1 MPNLQSEN
9 ERRAAA
15 VANEAANEMA
25 RQLEHATPAELAGR
39 TSADRER
46 TKGLVRGRTART
58 ALGCTLRPSRMS
70 ST

>member
-25 RQLEHATPAELAGR
+25 RQLSTPRRPSSAGR
-39 TSADRER
+39 T
-46 TKGLVRGRTART
+46 
-58 ALGCTLRPSRMS
+58 
-70 ST
+70 

>member
-25 RQLEHATPAELAGR
+25 RQLEHATPAELGWPDMTAEGLIESER
-39 TSADRER
+39 KAWYAEELHELRSA
-46 TKGLVRGRTART
+46 AR
-58 ALGCTLRPSRMS
+58 
-70 ST
+70 